1 MTHNKS
7 IRQEVIEL
15 ETYKSNYI
23 QKNYVEGKVIIITG
37 ASSGFGKLT
46 AKRAAEM
53 GGKIVL
59 AARSEEK
66 LKETVAEIKAAGGE
80 ASYIVTDVAKK
91 DDVFAM
97 AKFAVDTY
105 GRIDV
110 LVNNAGTMPLAF
122 FSEHEQALDKWEQC
136 IDISIKGTIF
146 GISAVYDQMIKQG
159 QGQVINVSSIYA
171 NFPVAGAGVYQVAK
185 MGVQYLAESLRS
197 ECQGKIKVTTIK
209 PTGFMKTNLSS
220 SVVDQ
225 MAMMP
230 AVAGPLEIL
239 SNWVEEAP
247 LRPNFHDINSM
258 TYNDPDPQVL
268 ADNIIYAINQPWGVS
283 IGDLTVRAS
292 GESFDGIDQIRY

>member
-1 MTHNKS
+1 M
-7 IRQEVIEL
+7 

-80 ASYIVTDVAKK
+80 ASYIVTDVAEK

-146 GISAVYDQMIKQG
+146 GISAVYDQMINQG

-247 LRPNFHDINSM
+247 LRPDFHDINSM

-292 GESFDGIDQIRY
+292 GESFVI

>member
-247 LRPNFHDINSM
+247 LRPDFHDINSM
-258 TYNDPDPQVL
+258 TYNDPGSQVS

-292 GESFDGIDQIRY
+292 GESFVI

>member
-1 MTHNKS
+1 M
-7 IRQEVIEL
+7 

-225 MAMMP
+225 MSMMP

-239 SNWVEEAP
+239 SNCVEEAP
-247 LRPNFHDINSM
+247 LRPDFHDINSM

-292 GESFDGIDQIRY
+292 GESFVI

>member
-136 IDISIKGTIF
+136 IDLSIKGTIF

-247 LRPNFHDINSM
+247 LRPDFHDINSM

-292 GESFDGIDQIRY
+292 GESFVI

>member
-1 MTHNKS
+1 M
-7 IRQEVIEL
+7 
-15 ETYKSNYI
+15 ETYKRNYI

-247 LRPNFHDINSM
+247 LRPDFHDINSM

-292 GESFDGIDQIRY
+292 GESFVI

>member
-1 MTHNKS
+1 M
-7 IRQEVIEL
+7 

-66 LKETVAEIKAAGGE
+66 LKETVAEIKAVGGE

-146 GISAVYDQMIKQG
+146 GISAVYDQMIAQG
-159 QGQVINVSSIYA
+159 QGQVINISSIYG

-209 PTGFMKTNLSS
+209 PTGFMKTNLAS
-220 SVVDQ
+220 SVIDQ
-225 MAMMP
+225 MAILP
-230 AVAGPLEIL
+230 SVAGPLEL
-239 SNWVEEAP
+239 MANWIEEAP
-247 LRPNFHDINSM
+247 LRPDFHDINSM

-292 GESFDGIDQIRY
+292 GESFVI

>member
-1 MTHNKS
+1 M
-7 IRQEVIEL
+7 

-110 LVNNAGTMPLAF
+110 LVDNAGTMPLAF

-247 LRPNFHDINSM
+247 LRPDFHDINSM

-292 GESFDGIDQIRY
+292 GESFVI

>member
-66 LKETVAEIKAAGGE
+66 LKETVAEIKAASGE

-247 LRPNFHDINSM
+247 LRPDFHDINSM

-292 GESFDGIDQIRY
+292 GESFVI

>member
-1 MTHNKS
+1 M
-7 IRQEVIEL
+7 

-80 ASYIVTDVAKK
+80 ASYKHK
-91 DDVFAM
+91 
-97 AKFAVDTY
+97 
-105 GRIDV
+105 
-110 LVNNAGTMPLAF
+110 
-122 FSEHEQALDKWEQC
+122 C

-247 LRPNFHDINSM
+247 LRPDFHDINSM

-292 GESFDGIDQIRY
+292 GESFVI

>member
-122 FSEHEQALDKWEQC
+122 SVSMSRRWTNGNSASTSASRALFSA
-136 IDISIKGTIF
+136 S
-146 GISAVYDQMIKQG
+146 
-159 QGQVINVSSIYA
+159 
-171 NFPVAGAGVYQVAK
+171 P
-185 MGVQYLAESLRS
+185 
-197 ECQGKIKVTTIK
+197 
-209 PTGFMKTNLSS
+209 P
-220 SVVDQ
+220 
-225 MAMMP
+225 
-230 AVAGPLEIL
+230 
-239 SNWVEEAP
+239 
-247 LRPNFHDINSM
+247 SM
-258 TYNDPDPQVL
+258 T
-268 ADNIIYAINQPWGVS
+268 
-283 IGDLTVRAS
+283 R
-292 GESFDGIDQIRY
+292 

>member
-1 MTHNKS
+1 M
-7 IRQEVIEL
+7 

-122 FSEHEQALDKWEQC
+122 FSEHAQALDKWEQC

-247 LRPNFHDINSM
+247 LRPDFHDINSM

-292 GESFDGIDQIRY
+292 GESFVI

>member
-209 PTGFMKTNLSS
+209 PTGFMKTNLAS
-220 SVVDQ
+220 SVIDQ
-225 MAMMP
+225 MAILP
-230 AVAGPLEIL
+230 SVAGPLEL
-239 SNWVEEAP
+239 MANWIEEAP
-247 LRPNFHDINSM
+247 LRPDFHDINSM

-292 GESFDGIDQIRY
+292 GESFVI

>member
-1 MTHNKS
+1 M
-7 IRQEVIEL
+7 

-122 FSEHEQALDKWEQC
+122 FSEQEQALDKWEQC

-247 LRPNFHDINSM
+247 LRPDFHDINSM

-292 GESFDGIDQIRY
+292 GESFVI

>member
-1 MTHNKS
+1 M
-7 IRQEVIEL
+7 
-15 ETYKSNYI
+15 ETSKSNYI

-247 LRPNFHDINSM
+247 LRPDFHDINSM

-292 GESFDGIDQIRY
+292 GESFVI

>member
-1 MTHNKS
+1 M
-7 IRQEVIEL
+7 

-247 LRPNFHDINSM
+247 LRPDFYDINSM

-292 GESFDGIDQIRY
+292 GESFVI

>member
-1 MTHNKS
+1 M
-7 IRQEVIEL
+7 

-66 LKETVAEIKAAGGE
+66 LKETVVEIKAAGGE

-247 LRPNFHDINSM
+247 LRPDFHDINSM

-292 GESFDGIDQIRY
+292 GESFVI

>member
-1 MTHNKS
+1 M
-7 IRQEVIEL
+7 

-247 LRPNFHDINSM
+247 LRPDFHDINSM

-283 IGDLTVRAS
+283 IFFLTVQTTSAS
-292 GESFDGIDQIRY
+292 FVI

>member
-1 MTHNKS
+1 M
-7 IRQEVIEL
+7 

-247 LRPNFHDINSM
+247 LRPDFHDIHSL

-292 GESFDGIDQIRY
+292 GESFVI

>member
-1 MTHNKS
+1 M
-7 IRQEVIEL
+7 

-247 LRPNFHDINSM
+247 LRPDFHDINSM
-258 TYNDPDPQVL
+258 TYNDPDPHVL

-292 GESFDGIDQIRY
+292 GESFVI

>member
-1 MTHNKS
+1 M
-7 IRQEVIEL
+7 

-97 AKFAVDTY
+97 AKFAVDPY

-247 LRPNFHDINSM
+247 LRPDFHDINSM

-292 GESFDGIDQIRY
+292 GESFVI

>member
-1 MTHNKS
+1 M
-7 IRQEVIEL
+7 

-91 DDVFAM
+91 DDVFSM

-247 LRPNFHDINSM
+247 LRPDFHDINSM

-292 GESFDGIDQIRY
+292 GESFVI

>member
-1 MTHNKS
+1 M
-7 IRQEVIEL
+7 

-46 AKRAAEM
+46 AKRAAVM

-247 LRPNFHDINSM
+247 LRPDFHDINSM

-292 GESFDGIDQIRY
+292 GESFVI

>member
-1 MTHNKS
+1 M
-7 IRQEVIEL
+7 

-122 FSEHEQALDKWEQC
+122 FREHEQALDKSEQS
-136 IDISIKGTIF
+136 IDISIKGTIC

-247 LRPNFHDINSM
+247 LRPDFHDINSM

-292 GESFDGIDQIRY
+292 GESFVI

>member
-1 MTHNKS
+1 M
-7 IRQEVIEL
+7 

-247 LRPNFHDINSM
+247 LRPDFHDINSM

-268 ADNIIYAINQPWGVS
+268 ADKIIYAINQPWGVS

-292 GESFDGIDQIRY
+292 GESFVI

>member
-66 LKETVAEIKAAGGE
+66 LKETVTEIKAAGGE

-247 LRPNFHDINSM
+247 LRPDFHDINSM
-258 TYNDPDPQVL
+258 AYNDPDPQVL

-292 GESFDGIDQIRY
+292 GESFVI

>member
-1 MTHNKS
+1 M
-7 IRQEVIEL
+7 

-136 IDISIKGTIF
+136 IDISIMGTIF

-247 LRPNFHDINSM
+247 LRPDFHDINSM

-292 GESFDGIDQIRY
+292 GESFVI

>member
-1 MTHNKS
+1 M
-7 IRQEVIEL
+7 

-239 SNWVEEAP
+239 SNWGEEAP
-247 LRPNFHDINSM
+247 LRPDFHDINSM

-268 ADNIIYAINQPWGVS
+268 ADN
-283 IGDLTVRAS
+283 RA
-292 GESFDGIDQIRY
+292 D

>member
-1 MTHNKS
+1 M
-7 IRQEVIEL
+7 

-66 LKETVAEIKAAGGE
+66 LKETVAEIKAAGGK

-247 LRPNFHDINSM
+247 LRPDFHDINSM

-292 GESFDGIDQIRY
+292 GESFVI

>member
-225 MAMMP
+225 MAMIP

-247 LRPNFHDINSM
+247 LRPDFHDINSM

-292 GESFDGIDQIRY
+292 GESFVI

>member
-1 MTHNKS
+1 M
-7 IRQEVIEL
+7 

-136 IDISIKGTIF
+136 IKGTIF

-247 LRPNFHDINSM
+247 LRPDFHDINSM

-292 GESFDGIDQIRY
+292 GESFVI

>member
-1 MTHNKS
+1 M
-7 IRQEVIEL
+7 

-37 ASSGFGKLT
+37 ASGGFGKLT

-247 LRPNFHDINSM
+247 LRPDFHDINSM

-292 GESFDGIDQIRY
+292 GESFVI

>member
-1 MTHNKS
+1 M
-7 IRQEVIEL
+7 

-91 DDVFAM
+91 DGVFAM

-247 LRPNFHDINSM
+247 LRPDFHDINSM

-292 GESFDGIDQIRY
+292 GESFVI

>member
-1 MTHNKS
+1 M
-7 IRQEVIEL
+7 

-220 SVVDQ
+220 SVIDQ

-247 LRPNFHDINSM
+247 LRPDFHDINSM

-292 GESFDGIDQIRY
+292 GESFVI

>member
-1 MTHNKS
+1 M
-7 IRQEVIEL
+7 

-136 IDISIKGTIF
+136 IAISIKGTIF

-247 LRPNFHDINSM
+247 LRPDFHDINSM

-292 GESFDGIDQIRY
+292 GESFVI

>member
-1 MTHNKS
+1 M
-7 IRQEVIEL
+7 

-110 LVNNAGTMPLAF
+110 LVNNAGTMPLAI

-247 LRPNFHDINSM
+247 LRPDFHDINSM

-292 GESFDGIDQIRY
+292 GESFVI

>member
-1 MTHNKS
+1 M
-7 IRQEVIEL
+7 

-110 LVNNAGTMPLAF
+110 LINNAGTMPLAF

-247 LRPNFHDINSM
+247 LRPDFHDINSM

-292 GESFDGIDQIRY
+292 GESFVI